1 MSIVARLVVMI
12 VLGMIAASCGVAV
25 AGGDGEE
32 ADEVQIMGSAERVLG
47 KRAFDAA
54 HSGYAPFEPLVG
66 EAPRRTLARATARV
80 AELERD
86 LATMQRHHDPAEDV
100 GEELARARTLL
111 EEARV
116 ALSAAEDADV
126 LDDARLAPVV
136 ALIGEAQHVLH
147 GAREARVL
155 AAA

>member
-1 MSIVARLVVMI
+1 MSIVVRILVMI
-12 VLGMIAASCGVAV
+12 TLGMLAAACGVAV
-25 AGGDGEE
+25 AGGDGEA

-66 EAPRRTLARATARV
+66 EAPQRTLARAGDRIGD
-80 AELERD
+80 LERD
-86 LATMQRHHDPAEDV
+86 LAVMQRHHDPAEGVTED
-100 GEELARARTLL
+100 LAHARALL
-111 EEARV
+111 DEARV
-116 ALSAAEDADV
+116 ALGAAEDADE
-126 LDDARLAPVV
+126 LDEARLAPVI
-136 ALIGEAQHVLH
+136 ALIAEAQDVLH